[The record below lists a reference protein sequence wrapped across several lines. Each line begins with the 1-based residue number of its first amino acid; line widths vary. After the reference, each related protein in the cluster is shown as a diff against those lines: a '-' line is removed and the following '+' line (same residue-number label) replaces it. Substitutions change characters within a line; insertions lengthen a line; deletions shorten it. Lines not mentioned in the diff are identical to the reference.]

1 MPRMM
6 QTHKRR
12 PHLAWLGL
20 VIFVAPV
27 AAWAQSAAP
36 ASTLADKSLTV
47 ATAYAPKSLDA
58 AMASDA
64 AAARLLQ
71 LTNPALL
78 KYDNAF
84 QPVGLVAKGCE
95 QPAPTQVVCTLPQ
108 GRRYHDGTP
117 LTAQTVAD
125 WFAYLQTAKGS
136 PLTGALSNIQGVK
149 APHPQKV
156 EFTLVSPSIAFL
168 NTLTTLPLA
177 VAPVNPSASVA
188 LGRAGLG
195 AYRVTEADTL
205 GNTTL
210 TAVDK
215 TIQPQSLRFVHV
227 PDPTV
232 RLLKLKKAEV
242 DVVYDDLP
250 PELFRWAADVQKWP
264 YATQP
269 STSYSYLAVNF
280 GNPWLANPQVRQAIS
295 LALNREEI
303 RKYVLGGLAE
313 PATTLLPASHA
324 AALQKR
330 EDPFDPMTAENLL
343 DDADTFPGP
352 EGRFSLTLS
361 TSTDALAQRVA
372 QVLKAQLAEVGITLN
387 VKPTEWGSFYTAIKK
402 GQFDLALLSWSGQQT
417 PEFYY
422 QLFNSASMPPNGFN
436 RGRVNDAEMDRL
448 TQTVRDA
455 KSVAAQTQAALA
467 VQEHAARFRPYIPL
481 YRRHHTLLARTGV
494 TGCYIPP
501 DGSYTGLTACRL
513 PK

>member
-12 PHLAWLGL
+12 PHLSWLGL

-27 AAWAQSAAP
+27 AVWAQTSATAVVSATRP
-36 ASTLADKSLTV
+36 LTV

-78 KYDNAF
+78 AYDAAF

-125 WFAYLQTAKGS
+125 WFTYLKTAKGS
-136 PLTGALSNIQGVK
+136 PLTGALANIRSVK
-149 APHPQKV
+149 PQQQVV

-177 VAPVNPSASVA
+177 VAPANPSVTAP

-195 AYRVTEADTL
+195 KYRITEADAL

-215 TIQPQSLRFVHV
+215 TTQPQALRFVHV

-250 PELFRWAADVQKWP
+250 PELFRWAADAQKWP

-269 STSYSYLAVNF
+269 SSSYSYLAVNF

-295 LALNREEI
+295 LALNRDEI

-313 PATTLLPASHA
+313 PATTILPATHA
-324 AALQKR
+324 AAWKGR

-436 RGRVNDAEMDRL
+436 RGRVNDAQMDKL
-448 TQTVRDA
+448 TTAVMQ
-455 KSVAAQTQAALA
+455 AATPAQQTQAALA
-467 VQEHAARFRPYIPL
+467 VQQYLVGFRPYIPL
-481 YRRHHTLLARTGV
+481 YRRHHTLLARPGV

-501 DGSYTGLTACRL
+501 DGSYIGLTACRL